1 MFQISIWSTPPLLA
15 ALVCVG
21 AYFRLLK
28 KRRVPGIYA
37 VLALLAAVLFWSAT
51 DFLGTLVTDLGLKQ
65 VIGRFSYLGVVL
77 VPVTWFAFAVSY
89 TRRQMR
95 LPPIMLNVICVIP
108 LLTIGLVMSND
119 WHGLIWASSWLIE
132 ANGYIGLINEPGPW
146 FYAYGIYAYL
156 LIVIGTT
163 ILAWSISQTTGELK
177 PVLAV
182 VFTPLVVCVANLFSF
197 SPINPSPWFDTTM
210 LGFVIAAMILDGGLL
225 RYGVLDTIP
234 VVRDSVV
241 EQLSDGVVV
250 INCEGMIIDINPSA
264 LEVFGTS
271 RAKVSNKS
279 ITHYVKTV
287 PLETLLA
294 KRRQNLEVSKD
305 DMAFEISISSL
316 DASSPEADVVLVF
329 RDVTA
334 RRKAEQDLRQV
345 QDELVRL
352 AHTDYLTGLHNRRFF
367 MQRLEEECERVRR
380 HGSNLS
386 VLLFDLDHFK
396 LVNDTC
402 GHDLGDRVLK
412 RVAKVTM
419 DVKRITDVAARIGG
433 EEFALLLPETD
444 QRGAVQLAQR
454 LRESVAELEIKE
466 LEEAVDDGGQR
477 PRVTTSVGVATV
489 GVSSDDI
496 DNVLNY
502 ADEALYKAKNSGRN
516 AVCCAEITGKPKPR
530 RVVG

>member
-1 MFQISIWSTPPLLA
+1 MFQISIWSIPPLLA

-21 AYFRLLK
+21 TYLRLLK

-37 VLALLAAVLFWSAT
+37 VLALLAAVLFWSGT
-51 DFLGTLVTDLGLKQ
+51 DFLSTLVTDLSLKQ
-65 VIGRFSYLGVVL
+65 IIARFSYFGVVL
-77 VPVTWFAFAVSY
+77 VPVTWFAFAITY

-95 LPPIMLNVICVIP
+95 LPPLLLNIICVIP
-108 LLTIGLVMSND
+108 LLTIGLVISND
-119 WHGLIWASSWLIE
+119 WHGLIWSNSRLVE
-132 ANGYIGLINEPGPW
+132 ANGYVGLINDPGPW
-146 FYAYGIYAYL
+146 FYAYAVYAYL

-163 ILAWSISQTTGELK
+163 ILAWSIGQTTGQLK

-182 VFTPLVVCVANLFSF
+182 VFTPLVVCIANLFSF
-197 SPINPSPWFDTTM
+197 SPINPSPWFDTTV
-210 LGFVIAAMILDGGLL
+210 LGFAIGAMILNDGLL

-234 VVRDSVV
+234 VVRDRVV

-250 INCEGMIIDINPSA
+250 LDRNGMIIDINPSA
-264 LEVFGTS
+264 LSIFEAS
-271 RAKVSNKS
+271 RAKISNKS
-279 ITHYVKTV
+279 ITRFVKTV

-294 KRRQNLEVSKD
+294 KRRQNLEVSKGGH
-305 DMAFEISISSL
+305 FYEISTSSL
-316 DASSPEADVVLVF
+316 DASSPESDVVLVF

-334 RRKAEQDLRQV
+334 RRKAEQNLRIAQE
-345 QDELVRL
+345 ELVRQ

-367 MQRLEEECERVRR
+367 MQRLQEECERVRR

-396 LVNDTC
+396 QVNDRH
-402 GHDLGDRVLK
+402 GHDIGDRVLK
-412 RVAKVTM
+412 RVA
-419 DVKRITDVAARIGG
+419 DVSTDIKRITDVAARIGG

-454 LRESVAELEIKE
+454 LREAVAELHIKE
-466 LEEAVDDGGQR
+466 LNAASGDSAER
-477 PRVTTSVGVATV
+477 FSVTTSVGVATV
-489 GVSSDDI
+489 GDRSHDI

-502 ADEALYKAKNSGRN
+502 ADEALYKAKSSGRN
-516 AVCCAEITGKPKPR
+516 AVCCAEITGRPKPR